1 MSCQNVNLFLRR
13 AYVKTIFM
21 ACTIIAQI
29 FLNSL
34 PYMIYL
40 LIEFLD
46 ELVFGVGEIALPFIR
61 TDLDLTYTQIGLLLS
76 LPGIIAAF
84 IEPFIG
90 ILGDV
95 WKRRV
100 LIITGGVLFTA
111 SLFLTSISFSFILLL
126 FSFILFFP
134 SSGAFVSLSQ
144 ANLMD
149 SDTARHE
156 QNMARW
162 TFAGSLGVLGG
173 PLLLGLFVYFGLG
186 WRGTYAALASFST
199 FCLLAALRFLPPD
212 SLSSPTFPSLHIV
225 FDGFRAALSAL
236 KRVEVWRWLLL
247 LEFADLMGDVLF
259 SYLALYFV
267 DVARTTSSQAGIAVT
282 IWLAMGLISD
292 FLFIPFI
299 DRQKDSL
306 KFMRVTAF
314 MECFAFSVFLL
325 TSGFIPKLIVVIIV
339 NLFNTGWYP
348 ILQGRLYSSL
358 PGQSASIM
366 AIGSVTAPL
375 AKFFPFLIG
384 FLADQFGLQTAMW
397 ILLLGPIA
405 LLIGL
410 PRKKT
415 LSF

>member
-1 MSCQNVNLFLRR
+1 MNFV
-13 AYVKTIFM
+13 
-21 ACTIIAQI
+21 
-29 FLNSL
+29 
-34 PYMIYL
+34 YL

-61 TDLDLTYTQIGLLLS
+61 DDLKLTYTHIGLLLS

-100 LIITGGVLFTA
+100 LIITGGILFTLSLIMTSA
-111 SLFLTSISFSFILLL
+111 SNSFLFLLASI
-126 FSFILFFP
+126 ILFNP

-144 ANLMD
+144 ASLMD
-149 SDTARHE
+149 SDPERHE

-162 TFAGSLGVLGG
+162 SFAGSIGVLTG
-173 PLLLGLFVYFGLG
+173 PLLLGLFVYLGLG

-199 FCLLAALRFLPPD
+199 LCLFAALRYLPPD
-212 SLSSPTFPSLHIV
+212 TLVAPSLPSMRVI
-225 FDGFRAALSAL
+225 FDGFRAAFTSL
-236 KRVEVWRWLLL
+236 KRADVWRWLLL
-247 LEFADLMGDVLF
+247 LEFADLLGDVLF

-267 DVARTTSSQAGIAVT
+267 DVGRATETQAGIAVT
-282 IWLAMGLISD
+282 AWLALGLITD

-299 DRQKDSL
+299 DRQSDSM
-306 KFMRVTAF
+306 KYIRRTAF
-314 MECFAFSVFLL
+314 LQIFALAGFLL
-325 TSGFIPKLIVVIIV
+325 VPGFIPKLIVVIFV
-339 NLFNTGWYP
+339 NLLNTGWYP

-358 PGQSASIM
+358 PDQSASVM

-375 AKFFPFLIG
+375 AKLFPFLIG
-384 FLADQFGLQTAMW
+384 FLADQFGLQIAMW

-405 LLIGL
+405 LLVGL
-410 PRKKT
+410 PRKDTKSPLST
-415 LSF
+415 L

>member
-1 MSCQNVNLFLRR
+1 MSF
-13 AYVKTIFM
+13 
-21 ACTIIAQI
+21 
-29 FLNSL
+29 
-34 PYMIYL
+34 IYL
-40 LIEFLD
+40 LIEFVD
-46 ELVFGVGEIALPFIR
+46 ELVFGVGEVALPLIR
-61 TDLDLTYTQIGLLLS
+61 NDIHLTYTQIGLLLS

-100 LIITGGVLFTA
+100 LIIAGGILFIL
-111 SLFLTSISFSFILLL
+111 SLFMTSVSYSFLFLLSSL
-126 FSFILFFP
+126 ILFFP

-149 SDTARHE
+149 SDTTRYE

-162 TFAGSLGVLGG
+162 TFTGSFGVLAG
-173 PLLLGLFVYFGLG
+173 PLLLGLFAYFGLG

-199 FCLLAALRFLPPD
+199 LCLLAALRYLPPD
-212 SLSSPTFPSLHIV
+212 SVSPLSFLSLQVV
-225 FDGFRAALSAL
+225 FDGFRAAFAAL
-236 KRVEVWRWLLL
+236 KRADVWRWLLL
-247 LEFADLMGDVLF
+247 LEFADLMMDVLF

-267 DVARTTSSQAGIAVT
+267 DVARATEVQAGIAVT
-282 IWLAMGLISD
+282 VWLAMGLITD

-299 DRQKDSL
+299 DRQKDSIRFL
-306 KFMRVTAF
+306 RATAF
-314 MECFAFSVFLL
+314 MELLAFAVFLL
-325 TSGFIPKLIVVIIV
+325 TPGFIPKLIVVIAV

-366 AIGSVTAPL
+366 AIGSVTVPF

-397 ILLLGPIA
+397 ILILGPIA

-410 PRKKT
+410 PRRNIG
-415 LSF
+415 LVLQS

>member
-1 MSCQNVNLFLRR
+1 MH
-13 AYVKTIFM
+13 I
-21 ACTIIAQI
+21 
-29 FLNSL
+29 
-34 PYMIYL
+34 IYL
-40 LIEFLD
+40 LIEFVD
-46 ELVFGVGEIALPFIR
+46 ELVFGVGEVALPLLRDDIH
-61 TDLDLTYTQIGLLLS
+61 LTYTQIGLLLS
-76 LPGIIAAF
+76 LPGILGAF

-95 WKRRV
+95 WKRRL
-100 LIITGGVLFTA
+100 LIIIGGILFTA
-111 SLFLTSISFSFILLL
+111 SLAITSISTTFYLLL

-149 SDTARHE
+149 SDTTHHE

-162 TFAGSLGVLGG
+162 TFAGSLGVLCG

-186 WRGTYAALASFST
+186 WRGTYAALAALST
-199 FCLLAALRFLPPD
+199 LCLLAAFRYLPPD
-212 SLSSPTFPSLHIV
+212 SASAPSFPSLGVV
-225 FDGFRAALSAL
+225 FDGFRAAFAAL
-236 KRVEVWRWLLL
+236 QRADVWRWLLL
-247 LEFADLMGDVLF
+247 LEFADLMMDVLF

-267 DVARTTSSQAGIAVT
+267 DVAKATEAQAGVAVT
-282 IWLAMGLISD
+282 VWLAMGLITD

-299 DRQKDSL
+299 DRQQDSL
-306 KFMRVTAF
+306 RFMRLSALLEV
-314 MECFAFSVFLL
+314 FAFSVFLL
-325 TSGFIPKLIVVIIV
+325 TPGFIPKLIIVILV
-339 NLFNTGWYP
+339 NLGNTGWYP

-397 ILLLGPIA
+397 ILILGPIT

-410 PRKKT
+410 PRQANQSPVSS
-415 LSF
+415 L

>member
-1 MSCQNVNLFLRR
+1 
-13 AYVKTIFM
+13 
-21 ACTIIAQI
+21 
-29 FLNSL
+29 
-34 PYMIYL
+34 MIYL

-61 TDLDLTYTQIGLLLS
+61 NDLDLSYTQIGLLLS

-100 LIITGGVLFTA
+100 LIITGGVLFTL
-111 SLFLTSISFSFILLL
+111 SLFMTSASYSFVFLLS
-126 FSFILFFP
+126 SFILFNP
-134 SSGAFVSLSQ
+134 SSGAYVNLSQ

-149 SDTARHE
+149 SDTTRHE

-162 TFAGSLGVLGG
+162 TLAGSLGVLTG
-173 PLLLGLFVYFGLG
+173 PLLLGLFIYFGLG
-186 WRGTYAALASFST
+186 WRGTYAALAALSAL
-199 FCLLAALRFLPPD
+199 CLLAALRFLPAD
-212 SLSSPTFPSLHIV
+212 SVSSPSFPSLHVV
-225 FDGFRAALSAL
+225 FDGFRAAFSAL
-236 KRVEVWRWLLL
+236 KRQEVWRWLLL
-247 LEFADLMGDVLF
+247 LEFADLIMDVLF

-267 DVARTTSSQAGIAVT
+267 DVVRATELQAGLAVT
-282 IWLAMGLISD
+282 IWLAMGLITD

-299 DRQKDSL
+299 DRQRDSIRYL
-306 KFMRVTAF
+306 RATALVQLF
-314 MECFAFSVFLL
+314 VFAGFLL
-325 TSGFIPKLIVVIIV
+325 VPGLIFKLVFVIFV

-348 ILQGRLYSSL
+348 ILQGRLYSNL

-384 FLADQFGLQTAMW
+384 FLADRFGLQTAMW

-410 PRKKT
+410 PRNNGQPQI
-415 LSF
+415 SNF

>member
-1 MSCQNVNLFLRR
+1 
-13 AYVKTIFM
+13 
-21 ACTIIAQI
+21 
-29 FLNSL
+29 
-34 PYMIYL
+34 MIYL

-46 ELVFGVGEIALPFIR
+46 ELVFGVGETAWPLFR
-61 TDLDLTYTQIGLLLS
+61 DDLHLTYTQIGLLLS

-95 WKRRV
+95 WRRRV
-100 LIITGGVLFTA
+100 LIVMGGVLFTA
-111 SLFLTSISFSFILLL
+111 SLLITSLSLSFLFLLL
-126 FSFILFFP
+126 SFILFFP

-149 SDTARHE
+149 SDTTRHE

-162 TFAGSLGVLGG
+162 TFAGSLGVLSG

-186 WRGTYAALASFST
+186 WRGAYAALASFST
-199 FCLLAALRFLPPD
+199 LCLLAALRYLPPD
-212 SLSSPTFPSLHIV
+212 SVFSPSFPSLRV
-225 FDGFRAALSAL
+225 FFEGFRAAFTSL
-236 KRVEVWRWLLL
+236 KRADVWRWLLL
-247 LEFADLMGDVLF
+247 LEFADLMMDVLF

-267 DVARTTSSQAGIAVT
+267 DVARATDVQAGIAVT
-282 IWLAMGLISD
+282 IWLAMGLLTD

-299 DRQKDSL
+299 DRQRDSI
-306 KFMRVTAF
+306 KFLRTTAL
-314 MECFAFSVFLL
+314 MECFAFAVFLL
-325 TSGFIPKLIVVIIV
+325 TSGFIPKLIVVIAV

-384 FLADQFGLQTAMW
+384 LLADQFGLQTAMW
-397 ILLLGPIA
+397 VLLLGPIA

-410 PRKKT
+410 PWRNINLIPRT
-415 LSF
+415 

>member
-1 MSCQNVNLFLRR
+1 
-13 AYVKTIFM
+13 
-21 ACTIIAQI
+21 
-29 FLNSL
+29 
-34 PYMIYL
+34 MIYL

-46 ELVFGVGEIALPFIR
+46 ELVFGVGETAWPLFR
-61 TDLDLTYTQIGLLLS
+61 NDLHLTYTEIGLLLS
-76 LPGIIAAF
+76 LPGIIAAL

-95 WKRRV
+95 WRRRV
-100 LIITGGVLFTA
+100 LIIIGGILFTA
-111 SLFLTSISFSFILLL
+111 SLFMTSISFSFLFLLL
-126 FSFILFFP
+126 SFILFFP

-149 SDTARHE
+149 SDATRHE

-162 TFAGSLGVLGG
+162 TFAGSLGVLSG
-173 PLLLGLFVYFGLG
+173 PLLLGLFVYCGLG
-186 WRGTYAALASFST
+186 WRGTYAALASFSIL
-199 FCLLAALRFLPPD
+199 CLLAALRYLPHD
-212 SLSSPTFPSLHIV
+212 SVSVSSFPSLRVV
-225 FDGFRAALSAL
+225 FDGFRAVFVSL

-247 LEFADLMGDVLF
+247 LEFADLMMDVLF

-267 DVARTTSSQAGIAVT
+267 DVAHATEAQAGIAVT
-282 IWLAMGLISD
+282 VWLAMGLVTD

-306 KFMRVTAF
+306 RFLRTTAF
-314 MECFAFSVFLL
+314 MEIFAFAVFLL
-325 TSGFIPKLIVVIIV
+325 TPGFSPKLIVVIAV

-366 AIGSVTAPL
+366 AIGSITAPF

-384 FLADQFGLQTAMW
+384 FLADQFGLQSAMW
-397 ILLLGPIA
+397 ILVLGPVA

-410 PRKKT
+410 PRRSIN
-415 LSF
+415 LNPEP